1 MATLEKQTHRVGP
14 SLQVGEI
21 ERLLALLSEQRD
33 SPCAWHLDLSETR
46 HIQPLAG
53 ARLAAAM
60 KQLAH
65 EHLSVTLPPDNGA
78 QRYRVLYRSG
88 LLAAIAAHASE
99 VDGEDR
105 LLERV
110 REDPHAYSGATN
122 LIVFNRVDDG
132 GLVVRKDRFASR
144 LWTAM
149 SRSLTSA
156 EHALSKDTRAALVEV
171 GYEGLANIADH
182 AYTRPFENGVGRTAF
197 CMMSWH
203 QQISAAAEDRL
214 GLASYI
220 ERARTGIGGPA
231 VHWLHL
237 VLVDDGNG
245 IPARHALDPE
255 IYAESIAAEETAL
268 AQALETGSS
277 VKLTA
282 ADAPLRGD
290 PGWGLSLIADAL
302 IAARGYGCL
311 RTGRHLVEA
320 NAFAARQTWTL
331 HPDPLA
337 PLRGTVLEF
346 VFPVED
352 PQGRLV

>member
-14 SLQVGEI
+14 SLQVGDV
-21 ERLLALLSEQRD
+21 ERLLALSNDQRD

-46 HIQPLAG
+46 HVQPLAG

-65 EHLSVTLPPDNGA
+65 EHLIVTLPPDVNA

-99 VDGEDR
+99 VVGEDR

-110 REDPHAYSGATN
+110 KEDPHSFPGTTN

-149 SRSLTSA
+149 SHSLRRT
-156 EHALSKDTRAALVEV
+156 EHALPKSTREALVEV
-171 GYEGLANIADH
+171 GYEGIANIADH
-182 AYTRPFENGVGRTAF
+182 AYARPFENGEGRTAF
-197 CMMSWH
+197 CTLSWH
-203 QQISAAAEDRL
+203 QKISASADDRL

-220 ERARTGIGGPA
+220 ERARQEVGGQA
-231 VHWLHL
+231 VHWLLL

-245 IPARHALDPE
+245 IPARHVADPG
-255 IYAESIAAEETAL
+255 IYTESIAAEESVL

-277 VKLTA
+277 VKLAA

-311 RTGRHLVEA
+311 RTGRHLVEV
-320 NAFAARQTWTL
+320 NAFSARQTWTL
-331 HPDPLA
+331 HPDPL
-337 PLRGTVLEF
+337 PVLHGTVLEF
-346 VFPVED
+346 VLPVED